1 MKAGGIRMNKE
12 RKYLFLLVII
22 GLILSFVFIEGLM
35 QLGTGI
41 NSIVIHLEEDIY
53 RLQAILKELHGFDL
67 QTVTNFII
75 KNALNLILSLA

>member
-1 MKAGGIRMNKE
+1 MNKE